1 MTISTN
7 IIKPNLFIVGA
18 AKCGTTS
25 LYYYLSQHPEVFNCP
40 VKEPNHFITQ
50 FQIDSL
56 YGNLKQ
62 YKKLWSSYLC
72 LSKYLALYS
81 NAKSFRITCDAS
93 VNYLRYAKEIA
104 GKIKEFNDEAKILII
119 LRNPVDRLFSHYHH
133 SVRDGSITETLE
145 NLLTFEEEYCKM
157 ENNTWYSY
165 KKYGLYYDNVKHYLD
180 TFGQDK
186 ALILFNED
194 LESNPLKVLSNVCDF
209 LMIDAS
215 FVPKIDFTKQNAAYL
230 PKNPK
235 ISHLLNKY
243 SQGSMLWSGLKKIF
257 PIQFLRRLKIII
269 NPLIPFQEKLSEEK
283 TIQQLKAYYKEDITK
298 LETLVNRDLSAL
310 K

>member
-62 YKKLWSSYLC
+62 YKKLWSSYLG

-194 LESNPLKVLSNVCDF
+194 LESNPQKVLSNVCDF

-243 SQGSMLWSGLKKIF
+243 SQYSMLWSGLKKIF
-257 PIQFLRRLKIII
+257 PIQLLRRLKTII
-269 NPLIPFQEKLSEEK
+269 NPSIPYQETLTNKK

-298 LETLVNRDLSAL
+298 LETLVNRDLSAW

>member
-25 LYYYLSQHPEVFNCP
+25 LYYYLSQHPEVFDCP
-40 VKEPNHFITQ
+40 VKEPHHFITQ

-62 YKKLWSSYLC
+62 YKKLWSSYLG

-165 KKYGLYYDNVKHYLD
+165 KKNGLYYDNVKHYLD

-194 LESNPLKVLSNVCDF
+194 LESNPQKVLSNVCDF

-298 LETLVNRDLSAL
+298 LETLVNRDLSAW

>member
-62 YKKLWSSYLC
+62 YKKLWSSYLG

-194 LESNPLKVLSNVCDF
+194 LESNPQKVLSHVCDF

-243 SQGSMLWSGLKKIF
+243 SQYSMLWSGLKKIF
-257 PIQFLRRLKIII
+257 PIQLLRRLKTII
-269 NPLIPFQEKLSEEK
+269 NPSIPYQETLTNKK

-298 LETLVNRDLSAL
+298 LETLVNRDLSAW

>member
-62 YKKLWSSYLC
+62 YKKLWSSYLG

-133 SVRDGSITETLE
+133 SVRDGSITKTLE

-194 LESNPLKVLSNVCDF
+194 LESNPQKVLSHVCDL
-209 LMIDAS
+209 LMIVAS

-243 SQGSMLWSGLKKIF
+243 SQYSMLWSGLKKIF
-257 PIQFLRRLKIII
+257 PIQLLRRLKTII
-269 NPLIPFQEKLSEEK
+269 NPSIPYQETLTNKK

-298 LETLVNRDLSAL
+298 LETLVNRDLSAW

>member
-62 YKKLWSSYLC
+62 YKKLWSSYLG

-298 LETLVNRDLSAL
+298 LETLVNRDLSAW

>member
-62 YKKLWSSYLC
+62 YKKLWSSYLG

-194 LESNPLKVLSNVCDF
+194 LESNPQKVLSNVCDF

-235 ISHLLNKY
+235 ISHLLSKY
-243 SQGSMLWSGLKKIF
+243 SQYSMLWSGLKKIF
-257 PIQFLRRLKIII
+257 PIQLLRRLKTII
-269 NPLIPFQEKLSEEK
+269 NPSIPYQETLTNKK

-298 LETLVNRDLSAL
+298 LETLVNRDLSAW

>member
-62 YKKLWSSYLC
+62 YKKLWSSYLG

-104 GKIKEFNDEAKILII
+104 GKIKEFNDEAKIIII

-133 SVRDGSITETLE
+133 SVRDGSITETFE
-145 NLLTFEEEYCKM
+145 NLLTFEEQYCKM
-157 ENNTWYSY
+157 ENNSRYSY
-165 KKYGLYYDNVKHYLD
+165 KKNGLYYHNVKHYLD
-180 TFGQDK
+180 IFGQDK
-186 ALILFNED
+186 VLILFNED
-194 LESNPLKVLSNVCDF
+194 LESNPQKLLSKVCDF

-215 FVPKIDFTKQNAAYL
+215 FVPKIDFTKQNTAYL

-235 ISHLLNKY
+235 ISHLINKY
-243 SQGSMLWSGLKKIF
+243 LQYSMLGNGLKKIF
-257 PIQFLRRLKIII
+257 PKSILRRLKTII
-269 NPLIPFQEKLSEEK
+269 NPSSPQKETLSNK
-283 TIQQLKAYYKEDITK
+283 KAIQQLKAYYLEDINK
-298 LETLVNRDLSAL
+298 LETLVKRDLSAW

>member
-1 MTISTN
+1 MTISTY

-62 YKKLWSSYLC
+62 YKKLWSSYLG

-133 SVRDGSITETLE
+133 SVRDGSITKTLE

-194 LESNPLKVLSNVCDF
+194 LESNPQKVLSHVCDF
-209 LMIDAS
+209 LMIVAS

-243 SQGSMLWSGLKKIF
+243 SQYSMLWSGLKKIF
-257 PIQFLRRLKIII
+257 PIQLLRRLKTII
-269 NPLIPFQEKLSEEK
+269 NPSIPYQETLTNKK

-298 LETLVNRDLSAL
+298 LETLVNRDLSAW